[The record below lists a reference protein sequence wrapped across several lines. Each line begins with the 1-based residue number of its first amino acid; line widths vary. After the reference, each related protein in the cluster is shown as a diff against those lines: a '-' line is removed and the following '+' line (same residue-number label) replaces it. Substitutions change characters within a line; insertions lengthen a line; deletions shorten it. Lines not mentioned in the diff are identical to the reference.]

1 MKLYLDDIRVPSHTY
16 SNPEQ
21 WILYRSPEE
30 LISFFSQNYSLITH
44 ISFDHDLNWYIKDTS
59 EEITGYSCLK
69 TLCSIMIDK
78 GINPNQYTFYFHSAN
93 PVGKQNMVSYWDNF
107 RKYSTHYLKEVE

>member
-16 SNPEQ
+16 FNHSD
-21 WILYRSPEE
+21 WILFRSPQE
-30 LISFFSQNYSLITH
+30 LLLFFSENYSQITH
-44 ISFDHDLNWYIKDTS
+44 ISFDHDLNWYIDDTN

-69 TLCSIMIDK
+69 SLCNLMIDK
-78 GINPNQYTFYFHSAN
+78 GIDPNQYTFYFHSAN
-93 PVGKQNMVSYWDNF
+93 PVGKQNMVSYWNNF